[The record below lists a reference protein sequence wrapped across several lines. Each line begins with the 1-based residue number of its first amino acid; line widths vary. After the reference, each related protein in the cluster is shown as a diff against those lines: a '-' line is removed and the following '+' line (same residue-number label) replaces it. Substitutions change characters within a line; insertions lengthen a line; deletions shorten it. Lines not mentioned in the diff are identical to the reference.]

1 MTVLTP
7 LAEDNQSELYK
18 YALELIEQYQF
29 NKAHEYKISC
39 CKKGQTNE
47 S

>member
-7 LAEDNQSELYK
+7 IDENKQSELYK

-29 NKAHEYKISC
+29 NKANEYKISC

>member
-7 LAEDNQSELYK
+7 LAEDDQSALYK

-29 NKAHEYKISC
+29 DKAHEYNISC
-39 CKKGQTNE
+39 CKKGE
-47 S
+47 SND